1 MKTPEKNTE
10 KSTDVTLITGA
21 SRGIGR
27 AIAVRLAREGHAV
40 LVNYASNEQQ
50 AIEVVREITQ
60 AGGRA
65 LAVRGDVSKPE
76 EARHLFDVAERTW
89 GPVTVLVNNAGVGQ
103 HQETIAQTSDALYER
118 IMSINVRGTF
128 NTLREAS
135 QRMPAGSRIVNV
147 STSVVG
153 TLNPGYAVY
162 AASKAAVETM
172 SRVFANELRGRNI
185 RVNVVAPGPAATE
198 LFFEGKSQE
207 LIDAIIKRA
216 PMERLGTVED
226 MVRVVAFLVG
236 EESGW
241 VHGQVLRVNGGMV

>member
-1 MKTPEKNTE
+1 MKNT
-10 KSTDVTLITGA
+10 DVAIVTGA

-27 AIAVRLAREGHAV
+27 AIALRLASEGCAV
-40 LVNYASNEQQ
+40 IVNYSSNEPQ
-50 AIEVVREITQ
+50 AAKVVREIIQ

-65 LAVRGDVSKPE
+65 LAVRADVSKPD
-76 EARHLFDVAERTW
+76 EAKQLFDVAERTW

-103 HQETIAQTSDALYER
+103 HLETIAKTDDALYER

-135 QRMPAGSRIVNV
+135 QRMPSGSRIVNI

-185 RVNVVAPGPAATE
+185 RMNVVAPGPTATE

-207 LIDAIIKRA
+207 LIDTLAKRA
-216 PMERLGTVED
+216 PLERLGTVEETAN
-226 MVRVVAFLVG
+226 VVAFLVG
-236 EESGW
+236 EASGW
-241 VHGQVLRVNGGMV
+241 VHGQVLRVNGGVI

>member
-1 MKTPEKNTE
+1 MKNT
-10 KSTDVTLITGA
+10 DVAIVTGA

-27 AIAVRLAREGHAV
+27 SIASRLGREGRAV
-40 LVNYASNEQQ
+40 LVNYASNEPQ
-50 AIEVVREITQ
+50 AAEVVREIIQ

-65 LAVRGDVSKPE
+65 LAVRADVSKPD
-76 EARHLFDVAERTW
+76 EAKQLFDAAERTW

-103 HQETIAQTSDALYER
+103 RLETIAKTDDALYER
-118 IMSINVRGTF
+118 VMSINVRGTF

-135 QRMPAGSRIVNV
+135 QRMPAGSRIVNI

-185 RVNVVAPGPAATE
+185 RVNVVAPGPTATE
-198 LFFEGKSQE
+198 LFLEGKSQE
-207 LIDAIIKRA
+207 LIDTLAKRA
-216 PMERLGTVED
+216 PLERLGTVED
-226 MVRVVAFLVG
+226 MARVVAFLVG

-241 VHGQVLRVNGGMV
+241 VHGQVLRVNGGMI

>member
-1 MKTPEKNTE
+1 MKNT
-10 KSTDVTLITGA
+10 DVAIVTGG

-27 AIAVRLAREGHAV
+27 AIASRLAREGCAV
-40 LVNYASNEQQ
+40 LVNYARNESQ
-50 AIEVVREITQ
+50 AAEVVREIIQ

-65 LAVRGDVSKPE
+65 LAVRADVSKPD
-76 EARHLFDVAERTW
+76 EARQLFDVAERTW

-103 HQETIAQTSDALYER
+103 HLEPIAKTDDALYEH

-135 QRMPAGSRIVNV
+135 QRMPAGSRIVNF

-153 TLNPGYAVY
+153 MLLPGYAVY

-172 SRVFANELRGRNI
+172 SRIFANELRGRNI
-185 RVNVVAPGPAATE
+185 RVNVVAPGPTATE

-207 LIDAIIKRA
+207 LIDTLTKRA
-216 PMERLGTVED
+216 PLERLGTVD
-226 MVRVVAFLVG
+226 DIVRGVAFLLG

-241 VHGQVLRVNGGMV
+241 VHGQVLRVNGGIV